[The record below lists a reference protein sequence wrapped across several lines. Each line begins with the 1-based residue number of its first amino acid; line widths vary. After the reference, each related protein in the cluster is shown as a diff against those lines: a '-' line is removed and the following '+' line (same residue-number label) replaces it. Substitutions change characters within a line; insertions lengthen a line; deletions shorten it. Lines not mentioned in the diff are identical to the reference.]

1 MREYDFN
8 IRGND
13 YHVELQNFEDNIAWI
28 EVNGTRFKVEVKQE
42 LKKTKTPVLVRKPIA
57 PDTNTSKPAPTGGGL
72 GAVKSPL
79 PGTILSLK
87 VSVGQEV
94 KKGDVLMIMEA
105 MKMENEIESDLDG
118 KVTAIKVKENDSVLE
133 GDVLI
138 EIGG

>member
-42 LKKTKTPVLVRKPIA
+42 MKKTKTPVLIRKPIA
-57 PDTNTSKPAPTGGGL
+57 TNSSDSKPKASPGL
-72 GAVKSPL
+72 GTVKSPL
-79 PGTILSLK
+79 PGTILSVK

-105 MKMENEIESDLDG
+105 MKMENEIESELDG

-133 GDVLI
+133 GDILI